1 MLVYVIVV
9 FLREKS
15 VWPVI
20 LVTMGVLKVQNYY
33 HIIYHYMSYEID
45 ISTILM
51 LGTMKAISF
60 AFSVADGQKTEEELQ
75 KYAAN
80 ISRKNLRRQ
89 NAIYK
94 EVKERQI
101 HQIPSFFEYLS
112 Y

>member
-20 LVTMGVLKVQNYY
+20 FVTMGVLKVQNYY